1 MLKFGKDD
9 ERISANM
16 EMRREST
23 HKDGVV
29 SDLSSSHKYMS
40 ESLLNTALDAVK
52 SEQSSLFIKLLND
65 IDEYCK
71 SEQPV

>member
-16 EMRREST
+16 EMRRESI
-23 HKDGVV
+23 HKDSVV

-40 ESLLNTALDAVK
+40 ESLLNTALGTVK
-52 SEQSSLFIKLLND
+52 SEQSSLFTKLLND
-65 IDEYCK
+65 IDAYCK
-71 SEQPV
+71 SEQAA